1 MHRVAIVEYTMSA
14 GGVERVLRGL
24 ARVFL
29 DLPEARDW
37 DITFLLSRYNSAH
50 RRCEWPFDLT
60 GPNVHVEWLGE
71 ETALGRLLDPLAHGQ
86 GLWGLPLS
94 KMGGLVGTRLL
105 RRLGPLSWRARLGD
119 PYALIKEATR
129 RFDLLYFTYPVL
141 LEAPPAGVPVII
153 TPQDFNY
160 RHFLPE
166 DDPTRRQHERAT
178 RGWLAR
184 SSRILLSTGAVR
196 DELRRFYPEFD
207 ARAQVVHLGVD
218 ASEPPPDPGA
228 VADVRARHRLPAS
241 FALCAG
247 WVLPHKNQLAL
258 VQAAVKLRERGLHL
272 PIVFVGPNATSILRA
287 RETGFREEY
296 PARVR
301 SALDEAGLEHGR
313 DYFALGYVTDAEI
326 RCLYRLASVFV
337 LPSLYEGFGLPSLEA
352 LLAGCPTILS
362 AIPPLEEQN
371 RVLGG
376 GLPTFDPL
384 DPGALADR
392 LEWILTHGD
401 EARATAR
408 LVGERVALEYD
419 WRKTA
424 RAYLA
429 AFEEVISSAGKLR

>member
-196 DELRRFYPEFD
+196 DELR
-207 ARAQVVHLGVD
+207 
-218 ASEPPPDPGA
+218 
-228 VADVRARHRLPAS
+228 
-241 FALCAG
+241 C
-247 WVLPHKNQLAL
+247 
-258 VQAAVKLRERGLHL
+258 
-272 PIVFVGPNATSILRA
+272 
-287 RETGFREEY
+287 
-296 PARVR
+296 
-301 SALDEAGLEHGR
+301 
-313 DYFALGYVTDAEI
+313 
-326 RCLYRLASVFV
+326 
-337 LPSLYEGFGLPSLEA
+337 
-352 LLAGCPTILS
+352 
-362 AIPPLEEQN
+362 
-371 RVLGG
+371 
-376 GLPTFDPL
+376 
-384 DPGALADR
+384 
-392 LEWILTHGD
+392 
-401 EARATAR
+401 
-408 LVGERVALEYD
+408 
-419 WRKTA
+419 
-424 RAYLA
+424 
-429 AFEEVISSAGKLR
+429 

>member
-1 MHRVAIVEYTMSA
+1 MPRLAIVEYTMSA

-24 ARVFL
+24 ARAFL
-29 DLPEARDW
+29 EIPEARGW

-50 RRCEWPFDLT
+50 RRCEWPTDLT

-71 ETALGRLLDPLAHGQ
+71 KTALGRLLDPLAHGQ
-86 GLWGLPLS
+86 GLWDLPLS
-94 KMGGLVGTRLL
+94 KVGGMVGARLL
-105 RRLGPLSWRARLGD
+105 RRLGPLAWRAHLGD
-119 PYALIKEATR
+119 PCALIAEATR

-141 LEAPPAGVPVII
+141 MGAPPAGVPVVT
-153 TPQDFNY
+153 TPQDFNF

-166 DDPTRRQHERAT
+166 SDPTRRQHEVAT
-178 RGWLAR
+178 RNWLSR
-184 SSRILLSTGAVR
+184 SSRILFSTEAVR

-218 ASEPPPDPGA
+218 TSEPPPDPAA
-228 VADVRARHRLPAS
+228 VAEVRGRRRLPEA
-241 FALCAG
+241 FALCVG

-258 VQAAVKLRERGLHL
+258 VEAAVKLRERGLHL
-272 PIVFVGPNATSILRA
+272 PVVFVGPNATSILRA

-313 DYFALGYVTDAEI
+313 DFLALGYVTDAEI
-326 RCLYRLASVFV
+326 RCLYRLATVFV

-352 LLAGCPTILS
+352 LLAGCPTIMS
-362 AIPPLEEQN
+362 SIPPLEEQN

-376 GLPTFDPL
+376 GIPTFDPL
-384 DPGALADR
+384 QPAALASR
-392 LEWILTHGD
+392 IEWVLTHRD
-401 EARATAR
+401 EARSAAR
-408 LVGERVALEYD
+408 VAGERVAREYD
-419 WRKTA
+419 WQKTA

-429 AFEEVISSAGKLR
+429 TFEEVISSAGKLR